1 MAAERGGTATLD
13 RAHDTAL
20 SSAEGSCVLLTVSRP
35 GVTKDVRHLEPG
47 GVHVCA
53 SEMIRR
59 CRCWCGWRNLGQQIE
74 GAGRGADSCG
84 GDLQVARGGGQTT
97 VPQQELDGPQI
108 GTGFEEVGGKSVPP
122 MSLKT

>member
-1 MAAERGGTATLD
+1 MT
-13 RAHDTAL
+13 
-20 SSAEGSCVLLTVSRP
+20 
-35 GVTKDVRHLEPG
+35 
-47 GVHVCA
+47 
-53 SEMIRR
+53 SEMNGRRR
-59 CRCWCGWRNLGQQIE
+59 CRRWRCNLRQQIE